1 MRRGIKRSFLLAGLA
16 VFGAMVVGGSDIRAG
31 TVKPVGT
38 STPLP
43 GGSPFL
49 YQFGLYLTSGSI
61 APGATF
67 TVGALPGGQVSNGLI
82 GVTTQ
87 SGTGEPSGTGN
98 PFALLYPTQSYFWV
112 VPAGGIVTVDS
123 GMNAPYNNESSVT
136 WQYLLGPT
144 LTWNGSDIYLG
155 LFTVETAQSFPDDA
169 PPATP
174 GVTKIDYS
182 YTGVTGGNTPSSGG
196 SSITISAVPEPT
208 SSILLLIGGAALP
221 LLLRS
226 RCRSQVSRKA

>member
-1 MRRGIKRSFLLAGLA
+1 MRRGIKRPFMLAGLA
-16 VFGAMVVGGSDIRAG
+16 VFGAMVVVGSDARAG

-38 STPLP
+38 TTPLP

-49 YQFGLYLTSGSI
+49 YQFSLYLTSGTI

-67 TVGALPGGQVSNGLI
+67 TVGALPSGQVSNGLI

-87 SGTGEPSGTGN
+87 SGTGEPSDTGN
-98 PFALLYPTQSYFWV
+98 PFALLYPTQPYYWV
-112 VPAGGIVTVDS
+112 VPSGGIDTINS
-123 GMNAPYNNESSVT
+123 GMPSPYNNESSVT
-136 WQYLLGPT
+136 WEYLTGPT
-144 LTWNGSDIYLG
+144 LTWNGTDIYLG
-155 LFTVETAQSFPDDA
+155 LFNVETAQSFPDNA

-174 GVTKIDYS
+174 GVTQIDYS
-182 YTGVTGGNTPSSGG
+182 YTGVTGGNTPSFGG

-226 RCRSQVSRKA
+226 RCRSQASPTA